1 MTTLEFPALLTQEDI
16 SFGYMKSPLL
26 TSLFCQNSWKLALSF
41 FAVLG
46 TGHLILEGR
55 VVQKQKQKI
64 HAQEK

>member
-1 MTTLEFPALLTQEDI
+1 
-16 SFGYMKSPLL
+16 MKSPLL
-26 TSLFCQNSWKLALSF
+26 TSLFCQNGWKLALSF